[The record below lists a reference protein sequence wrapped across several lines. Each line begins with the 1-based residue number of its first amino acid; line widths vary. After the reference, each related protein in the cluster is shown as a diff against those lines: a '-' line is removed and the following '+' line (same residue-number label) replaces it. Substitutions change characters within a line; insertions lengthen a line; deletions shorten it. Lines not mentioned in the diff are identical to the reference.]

1 MRVSLSLILTIVIT
15 LTILYIIYEFYYKYQ
30 KIKPYEIKEG
40 DMEKVKIIWVDSK
53 DNRHVK
59 YQINDKIIETYYNDK
74 PLVSKTEF
82 KNNNLNELLTT
93 IKNNVE
99 NKELARLILAIAIQE
114 QRVQD
119 PLQTHPNNNYWGI
132 QTDAGR
138 WYASEY
144 IDYRF
149 LAVDNL
155 AKKVREFAG
164 FNTLDRAV
172 LFMKNMLLQSFQKN
186 KKGNKIPSR
195 EEFPQWYWL
204 HWRGIKDRPLDEKSK
219 TAYLKAYNEASKYV

>member
-1 MRVSLSLILTIVIT
+1 MKSISLILVIVIV
-15 LTILYIIYEFYYKYQ
+15 LAILYATYEFYYKYD
-30 KIKPYEIKEG
+30 KIKPFKQGGEN
-40 DMEKVKIIWVDSK
+40 MEKLKIIWIDSK

-74 PLVSKTEF
+74 PLISKIEF
-82 KNNNLNELLTT
+82 KNNNINELLTA

-99 NKELARLILAIAIQE
+99 NKDLARLILAIAIQE
-114 QRVQD
+114 QSAQN
-119 PLQTHPNNNYWGI
+119 PLKTHPDNNYWGI

-155 AKKVREFAG
+155 AQKIREFAG
-164 FNTLDRAV
+164 FNTLDRAI
-172 LFMKNMLLQSFQKN
+172 LFMKNMLLKSFQKN
-186 KKGNKIPSR
+186 KKGNKIPSK
-195 EEFPQWYWL
+195 EEFPSWYWL